1 MTGFVVFLILLTLA
15 LAIYYSVVIWWDL
28 RKLDQRPK
36 SNKENFDISSMQEE
50 EQPSSIDES
59 GYVVQEPTQE
69 EKPEP
74 KTEEQKNVP
83 EEKKQPSAAEKKIER
98 TEQKLEPVGFNTNVA
113 FDSEQFGKCLVQC
126 AGVKSGKF
134 GVNPNRQSH
143 RQS

>member
-1 MTGFVVFLILLTLA
+1 
-15 LAIYYSVVIWWDL
+15 
-28 RKLDQRPK
+28 
-36 SNKENFDISSMQEE
+36 MQEE

-83 EEKKQPSAAEKKIER
+83 EEKKQPSAEKKIER

-126 AGVKSGKF
+126 AGVKRGKF